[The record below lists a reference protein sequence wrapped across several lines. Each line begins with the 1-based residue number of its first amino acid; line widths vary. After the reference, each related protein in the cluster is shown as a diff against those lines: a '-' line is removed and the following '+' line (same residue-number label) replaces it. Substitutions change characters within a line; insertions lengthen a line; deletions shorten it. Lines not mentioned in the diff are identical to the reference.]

1 MPRMVERTVVKEG
14 NGSLTHTSLLAS
26 AVRMPGDVSRVYRK
40 RADWQG
46 EAWRHYDQC
55 GELRY
60 ASNWQANVLSRA
72 TLHAARRTDD
82 GIIATKEGPAVDA
95 MVDLFDGPNGQSQML
110 SAIGLH
116 LFVAGECYLVGRKP
130 DSTRGEKGDDI
141 WEIIGVEEMKRRGRR
156 WFIDY
161 DDGKPPLELGD
172 DAVILRIWRPHPRKR
187 IEADSPVRAV
197 LGILQELE
205 YLSRHIM
212 AQITSRL
219 AGAGLLMLSQAMTFP
234 APPTGSNLPE
244 GASTADIFMSVL
256 GESMMTPIQNPGDP
270 SAVVPIVVTAPG
282 DEIDKVKH
290 ITFWSEL
297 NATAIEM
304 RTEAI
309 RRLALGLDMPPEV
322 LLGTANLNHWGA
334 WQMDESAIKAHTE
347 PLLELVTNA
356 LTIGYLQPITEDTD
370 DVVAFDTSALRLRP
384 NRSKEAIELY
394 DRGELDGEALR
405 RETGF
410 SEDDAPDEEEFKV
423 WMLRKVASGS
433 TTPEQVADALVA
445 LGVLGIR
452 AETPSPPT
460 EGRPAP
466 SLREHPEQTMPDREA
481 ASLYA
486 MSEVLVFRALERAGN
501 RLRSLKQI
509 RPTCP
514 AADTYLLVE
523 THPGELD
530 KVMED
535 AWSCIPRVLP
545 LLPEYQRNV
554 VTKALDAYTRYLLVE
569 QKPHTRDAMVR
580 FLDTTTIRSL
590 E

>member
-1 MPRMVERTVVKEG
+1 MIEKTVVKDG
-14 NGSLTHTSLLAS
+14 DGSVAPKALVAS

-40 RADWQG
+40 NADWQG
-46 EAWRHYDQC
+46 EAWRHYDNC

-72 TLHAARRTDD
+72 TLHAAKRTPE
-82 GIIATKEGPAVDA
+82 GILASKEGPAVDA
-95 MVDLFDGPNGQSQML
+95 MVDLFDGPDGQSQML

-130 DSTRGEKGDDI
+130 DPTRSERGAEDI
-141 WEIIGVEEMKRRGRR
+141 WEIVGTEEMKHRGRR
-156 WFIDY
+156 WSIDY
-161 DDGKPPLELGD
+161 GDGKPPLELGD

-197 LGILQELE
+197 IGILSELE

-219 AGAGLLMLSQAMTFP
+219 AGAGLLMLPSSISFP
-234 APPTGSNLPE
+234 TPPAGSNLPE
-244 GASTADIFMSVL
+244 GANSADIFMATL
-256 GESMMTPIQNPGDP
+256 GESMMTPIKDPGDP
-270 SAVVPIVVTAPG
+270 SAIVPIVVTAA
-282 DEIDKVKH
+282 DDAIDKTKH

-297 NATAIEM
+297 NGTAIEM

-334 WQMDESAIKAHTE
+334 WQMDESSIKAHTE
-347 PLLELVTNA
+347 PLLELITNA
-356 LTIGYLQPITEDTD
+356 LTIGYLQPITEDPD
-370 DVVAFDTSALRLRP
+370 DVVAYDTSALRLRP
-384 NRSKEAIELY
+384 NRSKEAVELY

-410 SEDDAPDEEEFKV
+410 SEDDAPSADEFKN

-452 AETPSPPT
+452 AESTTPPT

-466 SLREHPEQTMPDREA
+466 SLVEHPDYGPPDQQA

-486 MSEVLVFRALERAGN
+486 MSEVLVYRALERAGN
-501 RLRSLKQI
+501 RLRSLKQV
-509 RPTCP
+509 RPACS
-514 AADTYLLVE
+514 AADTYLLLP
-523 THPGELD
+523 TQPGELD
-530 KVMED
+530 RVMED
-535 AWSCIPRVLP
+535 AWGCIPRVLP

-580 FLDTTTIRSL
+580 FLDTTTLRTL